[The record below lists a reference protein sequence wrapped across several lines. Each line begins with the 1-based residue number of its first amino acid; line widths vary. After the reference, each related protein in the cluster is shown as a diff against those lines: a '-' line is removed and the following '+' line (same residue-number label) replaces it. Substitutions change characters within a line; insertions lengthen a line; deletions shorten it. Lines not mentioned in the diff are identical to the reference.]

1 MRRINIKFLLIMTL
15 AIFAVVSVGAAIWYF
30 NSDRASGVFLERA
43 ETAEKEGDLRGA
55 LGPYLQYLAFQP
67 SDQETKE
74 HAALLTV
81 KIAELDDAT
90 YVEKRRAF
98 RHLTRL
104 LRHQPERNDLRRRLV
119 DVLVARGAYV
129 DVKKQVDE
137 LVERDVVDPELDFS
151 MPTAAV
157 HWGNMKKR

>member
-15 AIFAVVSVGAAIWYF
+15 SVFAVVSVGAAIWYS
-30 NSDRASGVFLERA
+30 NSDRASGVFFKRA

-55 LGPYLQYLAFQP
+55 IGPYLQYLAFQS

-74 HAALLTV
+74 HAALLAV

-104 LRHQPERNDLRRRLV
+104 LRH
-119 DVLVARGAYV
+119 
-129 DVKKQVDE
+129 
-137 LVERDVVDPELDFS
+137 
-151 MPTAAV
+151 
-157 HWGNMKKR
+157 